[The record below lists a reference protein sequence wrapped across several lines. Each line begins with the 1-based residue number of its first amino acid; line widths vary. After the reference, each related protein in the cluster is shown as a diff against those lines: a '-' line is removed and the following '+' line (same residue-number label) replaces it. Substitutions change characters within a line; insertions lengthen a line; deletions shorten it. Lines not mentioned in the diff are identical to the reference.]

1 MLSLLHLKKQTCLN
15 SPCLFYCLLSYK
27 AMLLSRNLYFHL
39 PIHLQNYDSLA
50 SFAMTPSRPPTSW
63 SCLIQETL
71 RIQNVSHCPLAPW
84 NSFLVFCDTTH
95 WGFHP
100 PSWLSSHPTD
110 HISSVFIT
118 NPSSA
123 LLVNVSVPQRS
134 ISLFFFFKISIH
146 YCWWVQMGPQP
157 QLLPMAYSSLWSSS
171 TPLCTWDTSS
181 RYNSTQ
187 CWTQWMHTEYLLKNE
202 CMRLIYR
209 MFLTLLGKPIAEF
222 PKRSLD
228 YIQSC
233 NSSKLPL

>member
-134 ISLFFFFKISIH
+134 ISLFFFFSNFH
-146 YCWWVQMGPQP
+146 TF
-157 QLLPMAYSSLWSSS
+157 LLVSSNGS
-171 TPLCTWDTSS
+171 TTSTTSHGIFFPLVLFHTL
-181 RYNSTQ
+181 
-187 CWTQWMHTEYLLKNE
+187 MH
-202 CMRLIYR
+202 
-209 MFLTLLGKPIAEF
+209 LGHIFKT
-222 PKRSLD
+222 
-228 YIQSC
+228 
-233 NSSKLPL
+233 